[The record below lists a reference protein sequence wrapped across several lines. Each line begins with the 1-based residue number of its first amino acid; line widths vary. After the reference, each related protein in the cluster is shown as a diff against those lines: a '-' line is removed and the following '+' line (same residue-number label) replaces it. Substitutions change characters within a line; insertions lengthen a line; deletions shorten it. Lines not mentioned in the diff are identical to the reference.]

1 MTKKRKLEAQS
12 SEASESSQKQKL
24 TDEQLE
30 IKNLIN
36 QEGGDEIEYEE
47 VEEEHEEEVEDDD
60 DEEDDEEDAGGENQ
74 PAGNRTEAATSG
86 SGNQGNDDAD
96 EDEPILDLLE
106 PFSKEQL
113 VSLLK
118 EAAEKHLDV
127 ANRIREVAE
136 EDPVHRKIFVHGL
149 GWDTKTETLIEAFK
163 QYGEIEDC
171 KAVFDKVSGKSK
183 GYGFI
188 LYKSRSGAR
197 NALKQPQKKIGSRM
211 TACQLASKGPVFGG
225 NPVAAAASVAPAQH
239 SNSEHTQKKIYVSNV
254 GAELDPQKLLA
265 FFSRFGEIEEGP
277 LGLDKFTGRP
287 KGFCL
292 FVYKSAESAKRALE
306 EPHKTFE
313 GHVLHCQK
321 AIDGPKPG
329 KPQQFN
335 THNNNN
341 NNPRFQRNDNN
352 GYGMPGVHG
361 HLMAGNQP
369 GMGAPAQALNPAL
382 GQALTALLASQGAG
396 LAFNPAIGQAL
407 LGSLGTATGVNP
419 GAGAGMPNGYG
430 TQAMAPG
437 TIPGYGAQPGLQG
450 GYQTPQPGQGGT
462 GRGQHDIQN
471 QCFNIGLVILLKFIR
486 SCDANEVFMKRMT
499 YGQVVRSQG
508 LSLSPVQIGA
518 KAYLSLQELSE
529 VSSTGFDKS
538 GVPGAKFSFPLRS
551 LDAGGKRSH
560 MAKTRKLHKEICGSH
575 GETFETLWKTG

>member
-1 MTKKRKLEAQS
+1 MTKKRKLETQS
-12 SEASESSQKQKL
+12 SEASEPSQKQKQ
-24 TDEQLE
+24 TEEQQLE
-30 IKNLIN
+30 IKSQVNN
-36 QEGGDEIEYEE
+36 QAGGEEEVEYEE

-60 DEEDDEEDAGGENQ
+60 DDDDEDEDDVGGENQ
-74 PAGNRTEAATSG
+74 TAGNRTEAATSG
-86 SGNQGNDDAD
+86 SGNQGVADTDD
-96 EDEPILDLLE
+96 DEPIKDLLE

-113 VSLLK
+113 LNLLK
-118 EAAEKHLDV
+118 EAAGKHLDV
-127 ANRIREVAE
+127 ANRIREVAD

-225 NPVAAAASVAPAQH
+225 NPVAAAASVVPAQH

-292 FVYKSAESAKRALE
+292 FVYKSPESAKRALE

-313 GHVLHCQK
+313 GHILHCQK

-329 KPQQFN
+329 KPQQYN
-335 THNNNN
+335 THNH

-352 GYGMPGVHG
+352 GYGAPGGHG
-361 HLMAGNQP
+361 HLMAGNQA
-369 GMGAPAQALNPAL
+369 GMGAPAQALNPAI

-419 GAGAGMPNGYG
+419 GAGAGMPSGYA

-437 TIPGYGAQPGLQG
+437 TIPGYGTQPGLQG
-450 GYQTPQPGQGGT
+450 GYQTPQPGQGGS
-462 GRGQHDIQN
+462 GRGQHGVN
-471 QCFNIGLVILLKFIR
+471 Q
-486 SCDANEVFMKRMT
+486 
-499 YGQVVRSQG
+499 Y
-508 LSLSPVQIGA
+508 SPYMG
-518 KAYLSLQELSE
+518 
-529 VSSTGFDKS
+529 
-538 GVPGAKFSFPLRS
+538 
-551 LDAGGKRSH
+551 H
-560 MAKTRKLHKEICGSH
+560 
-575 GETFETLWKTG
+575 

>member
-12 SEASESSQKQKL
+12 SEAAVPSQKQ
-24 TDEQLE
+24 TTEEEQQQLE
-30 IKNLIN
+30 IKNQDN
-36 QEGGDEIEYEE
+36 QADVEEVEYEV

-60 DEEDDEEDAGGENQ
+60 DDDDEEDDEDENNKT
-74 PAGNRTEAATSG
+74 AGNRTEAAATSG
-86 SGNQGNDDAD
+86 SGNQGDDD
-96 EDEPILDLLE
+96 DEPIQDLLE

-113 VSLLK
+113 LSILK
-118 EAAEKHLDV
+118 DAAEKHIDV
-127 ANRIREVAE
+127 ANRIREVAD

-171 KAVFDKVSGKSK
+171 KAVFDKISGKSK

-225 NPVAAAASVAPAQH
+225 APIAAAAVSAPAQH

-292 FVYKSAESAKRALE
+292 FVYKSAESAKKALE

-329 KPQQFN
+329 KQQHHQN
-335 THNNNN
+335 PHSHS
-341 NNPRFQRNDNN
+341 NPRFQRNDNN
-352 GYGMPGVHG
+352 GYGAPGGHG
-361 HLMAGNQP
+361 HLMAGNQA
-369 GMGAPAQALNPAL
+369 GMGGPVGQVLNPAI

-396 LAFNPAIGQAL
+396 LAYNPAIGQAL

-419 GAGAGMPNGYG
+419 GNGAGMPIGYG

-437 TIPGYGAQPGLQG
+437 TIPGYGTQPVLQG

-462 GRGQHDIQN
+462 GRGQH
-471 QCFNIGLVILLKFIR
+471 GVGP
-486 SCDANEVFMKRMT
+486 
-499 YGQVVRSQG
+499 YGAPYMG
-508 LSLSPVQIGA
+508 
-518 KAYLSLQELSE
+518 
-529 VSSTGFDKS
+529 
-538 GVPGAKFSFPLRS
+538 
-551 LDAGGKRSH
+551 H
-560 MAKTRKLHKEICGSH
+560 
-575 GETFETLWKTG
+575 